1 MGGGQTDG
9 GWGRGAEGGRV
20 VVVIDDPSTA
30 SVINGRNKMY
40 QVTGGCLVKSEF
52 VLGLVLQRLS
62 LIHI

>member
-1 MGGGQTDG
+1 M
-9 GWGRGAEGGRV
+9 

-52 VLGLVLQRLS
+52 LLGLVL
-62 LIHI
+62 